1 MSGRPTR
8 VRATTL
14 SVCLLLGLACGSAAL
29 AALDW
34 SKLRAVAVQRFGE
47 AGREAASDW
56 LRLIELARGET
67 PDTQLSRINAFFNL
81 RTAFDSDAAIWQ
93 QSDYWATPLETLA
106 RGRGDC
112 EDFAIAKYVSLRVLG
127 IPSNKLRLIYVRAD
141 LSAYGGARSQAHMVL
156 GYYPD
161 PAREPK
167 ILDNL
172 VGEIEWA
179 SARTDLTPVFSFN
192 DQGLWAG
199 SERAPGDPTQR
210 LSRWRDLLARLRQEG
225 WQ

>member
-1 MSGRPTR
+1 MRRRPTGWR
-8 VRATTL
+8 VVTL
-14 SVCLLLGLACGSAAL
+14 VLGLALGGGAL

-34 SKLRAVAVQRFGE
+34 QQLRVVAAQRYGA
-47 AGREAASDW
+47 AGTEAAQDW
-56 LRLIELARGET
+56 LRLIERTRSEPDDSRLAR
-67 PDTQLSRINAFFNL
+67 INTFFNL

-112 EDFAIAKYVSLRVLG
+112 EDFAIAKYISLRALG
-127 IPSNKLRLIYVRAD
+127 VPAQKLRLIYVRAD
-141 LSAYGGARSQAHMVL
+141 LSAYGGASSQAHMVL
-156 GYYPD
+156 GYFPD

-179 SARTDLTPVFSFN
+179 SARSDLTPVFSFN

>member
-1 MSGRPTR
+1 M
-8 VRATTL
+8 TL
-14 SVCLLLGLACGSAAL
+14 VLGLALGGGAL

-34 SKLRAVAVQRFGE
+34 QQLRAVAAQRFGE
-47 AGREAASDW
+47 AGTEAAQDW
-56 LRLIELARGET
+56 LRLIERTRGEPDDVRLARV
-67 PDTQLSRINAFFNL
+67 NAFFNL

-112 EDFAIAKYVSLRVLG
+112 EDFAIAKYISLRALG
-127 IPSNKLRLIYVRAD
+127 IPAQKLRLIYVRAD
-141 LSAYGGARSQAHMVL
+141 LSAYGGAPSQAHMVL
-156 GYYPD
+156 GYFPD

-179 SARTDLTPVFSFN
+179 TARSDLTPVFSFN

-199 SERAPGDPTQR
+199 TERAPGDPTQR

>member
-1 MSGRPTR
+1 MRQNASGCRWL
-8 VRATTL
+8 AL
-14 SVCLLLGLACGSAAL
+14 ALGLWLGGTAL

-34 SKLRAVAVQRFGE
+34 QKLRVVAAQRYGE
-47 AGREAASDW
+47 VGTEAAQDW
-56 LRLIELARGET
+56 LRLIELARGESE
-67 PDTQLSRINAFFNL
+67 DTRLARINAFFNL

-112 EDFAIAKYVSLRVLG
+112 EDFAIAKYISLRALG
-127 IPSNKLRLIYVRAD
+127 IPAHKLRLIYVRAD
-141 LSAYGGARSQAHMVL
+141 LSAYGGAPSQAHMVL
-156 GYYPD
+156 GYFPD

-179 SARTDLTPVFSFN
+179 STRSDLTPVFSFN